1 MISDFIPFLMFR
13 ISDFI
18 PFSAFSISDFI
29 PFCRK
34 KAINTIQFF
43 QEEKY
48 VKKKAIF
55 RPYKLEEQ
63 S

>member
-1 MISDFIPFLMFR
+1 MFI